1 MFTVKL
7 SYLQVTVGMVDLFV
21 AIVWL
26 CMYGVGWRMETQASY
41 CGKDEQILQHFP
53 FIPQLLPV
61 TVAKDVLLLFHSS

>member
-1 MFTVKL
+1 MKL
-7 SYLQVTVGMVDLFV
+7 SHLEVTVGMVALFV

-41 CGKDEQILQHFP
+41 CGKDEQILQHLS